1 MRVKALRKEMVQYE
15 SKCALKVRSKKILR
29 GARTSYS
36 RRWESWRKTRKGKR
50 KIQDRKDKQNLYKEV
65 KMDKNNKIFKVFLV
79 LLVSFSIVFVSL
91 SPSLANN
98 TENLGYPV
106 HIKDQVPIN

>member
-1 MRVKALRKEMVQYE
+1 V
-15 SKCALKVRSKKILR
+15 
-29 GARTSYS
+29 
-36 RRWESWRKTRKGKR
+36 
-50 KIQDRKDKQNLYKEV
+50 
-65 KMDKNNKIFKVFLV
+65 DKNNKIFKVFLV
-79 LLVSFSIVFVSL
+79 LLVSSSIVFVSL